1 MIKTILFN
9 TGTEDVTL
17 TVQNCFAYTYNAV
30 KTVLKL
36 NILEADH
43 SFAEVSK
50 LKENK
55 GTIVYRE
62 DGEIKTEY
70 DGYTLGAV
78 PFKCNYSNGSFDIE
92 MDRED
97 DTEIRLQQLESAVDE
112 LSGVVSDLAEA
123 LDELASALN
132 E

>member
-1 MIKTILFN
+1 MKTITFN
-9 TGTEDVTL
+9 NGTEEITL
-17 TVQNCFAYTYNAV
+17 VVQNCFAYTYNAM

-36 NILEADH
+36 NIAESDH
-43 SFAEVSK
+43 SFEEVSK

-62 DGEIKTEY
+62 DGVVKTEY

-78 PFKCNYSNGSFDIE
+78 PFKCNYFNGCSFDIE
-92 MDRED
+92 MDRENN
-97 DTEIRLQQLESAVDE
+97 TEIRLQQLELAVDD

-123 LDELASALN
+123 LDELGNALN

>member
-1 MIKTILFN
+1 MKTITFN
-9 TGTEDVTL
+9 NGTEEITL
-17 TVQNCFAYTYNAV
+17 VVQKCFAYTYNAM

-36 NILEADH
+36 NIAESDH

-62 DGEIKTEY
+62 DGEVKTEY

-92 MDRED
+92 MNRED
-97 DTEIRLQQLESAVDE
+97 GTEIRLQQLELAFDD
-112 LSGVVSDLAEA
+112 LSDVVSDLAEA
-123 LDELASALN
+123 LDELGNALN